1 MTRRAKTPPKPTEP
15 PRPPGRWL
23 LQDAKARFSE
33 LVRRVH
39 SEGPITE
46 VDSRLPAETIQAL
59 RGRGHNVTVL
69 EDTYAASNFA
79 RLVAIQ
85 VDETGGLLRG
95 GAAVTHLLPY

>member
-39 SEGPITE
+39 SEGP
-46 VDSRLPAETIQAL
+46 Q
-59 RGRGHNVTVL
+59 HVTVHGRD
-69 EDTYAASNFA
+69 EVVVVSAEEFR
-79 RLVAIQ
+79 RLKG
-85 VDETGGLLRG
+85 ERSG
-95 GAAVTHLLPY
+95 GALIAAMQASPFRDIGVELGRDQMPVRGVDL